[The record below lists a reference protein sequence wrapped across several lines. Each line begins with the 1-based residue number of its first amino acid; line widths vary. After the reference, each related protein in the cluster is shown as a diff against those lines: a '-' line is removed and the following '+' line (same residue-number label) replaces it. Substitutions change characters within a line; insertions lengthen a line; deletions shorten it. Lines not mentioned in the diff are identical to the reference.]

1 MAHKKEIYTAVIK
14 ILPSSNSLIDRQISL
29 ENYNRLAAAFY
40 HLFNSAI
47 LTKGDYSHILGV
59 LAEKLPVYEAGADAD
74 TFASLAS
81 SYAEFGYPEN
91 PDIRRVI
98 TDFVQNIEGI
108 PVTLVTKAV
117 YAIREKT
124 KVASDFVGIE
134 LHTHGFTLTPLTES
148 EFNTIKSIIL
158 VK

>member
-14 ILPSSNSLIDRQISL
+14 ILPSSNCFIDRQISL

-47 LTKGDYSHILGV
+47 LTKGDYIHILGM
-59 LAEKLPVYEAGADAD
+59 LAEKLPVYEAGADTD

-98 TDFVQNIEGI
+98 TSFVQSIDGI
-108 PVTLVTKAV
+108 PCSLLSSAI
-117 YAIREKT
+117 YAIREKV
-124 KVASDFVGIE
+124 KGASDFVGIE
-134 LHTHGFTLTPLTES
+134 LHTRGFTLTPLTEQ
-148 EFNTIKSIIL
+148 EFSTIKSIIL